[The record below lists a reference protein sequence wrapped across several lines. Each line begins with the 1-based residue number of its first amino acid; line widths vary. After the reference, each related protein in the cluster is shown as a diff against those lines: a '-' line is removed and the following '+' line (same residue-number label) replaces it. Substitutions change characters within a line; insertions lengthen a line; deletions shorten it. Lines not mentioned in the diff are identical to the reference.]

1 MNQEDDMYLP
11 TSDENEVV
19 VSNSNSY
26 TQQKNN
32 GKSAMNAYYNSPKV
46 EHRAN
51 VNTQVLN
58 MMNEI
63 KEMGDKNYHIIY
75 RKNRGKMN
83 KIGLFASGVRGNTI
97 RNAVSGQ
104 RYSGHVVGSKSED
117 FYYKVQVST
126 GEINSNGD
134 SISVFYDSPEQY
146 EKHFGTFVEQS
157 CKERW
162 LSKKLGLSQ

>member
-1 MNQEDDMYLP
+1 MYQEDDMYLP

-19 VSNSNSY
+19 VSNSY

-32 GKSAMNAYYNSPKV
+32 GKNAYKKAENKM
-46 EHRAN
+46 N
-51 VNTQVLN
+51 VNGQILN
-58 MMNEI
+58 MMNGI
-63 KEMGDKNYHIIY
+63 KEMSDKNYHIIY
-75 RKNRGKMN
+75 RKNRGKMI
-83 KIGLFASGVRGNTI
+83 KIGLFASGARGNTI

-104 RYSGHVVGSKSED
+104 RYSGHVVGSTSED

-126 GEINSNGD
+126 GEITSNGD

-146 EKHFGTFVEQS
+146 EKHFGTLVEQS

>member
-1 MNQEDDMYLP
+1 MNQEDYMYLP

-26 TQQKNN
+26 TPQKSN
-32 GKSAMNAYYNSPKV
+32 GKSAMNAYTKAEHKTKV
-46 EHRAN
+46 NA
-51 VNTQVLN
+51 QILN

-75 RKNRGKMN
+75 RKSRGKMN

-126 GEINSNGD
+126 GEITSNGD

-146 EKHFGTFVEQS
+146 EKHFGTLVEQS

>member
-1 MNQEDDMYLP
+1 MNQEDYMYLP

-19 VSNSNSY
+19 VSNSS
-26 TQQKNN
+26 TQQKKN
-32 GKSAMNAYYNSPKV
+32 GKGPMNAYTKSENKM
-46 EHRAN
+46 N
-51 VNTQVLN
+51 VNAQVLN

-75 RKNRGKMN
+75 RKNRGKMM
-83 KIGLFASGVRGNTI
+83 KIALFACGARGNTI

-126 GEINSNGD
+126 GEISSNGD
-134 SISVFYDSPEQY
+134 SISIFYDSPEQY

-162 LSKKLGLSQ
+162 LNKKLGLSQ